1 MKNYKTYFEKYY
13 NIKIS
18 KNYEIHHIDLNH
30 NNNDINNLMLLPK
43 KLHQEYHR
51 LLNEYSRYKT
61 REIKFLISGNMVGIE
76 SYFINLLNELTDI
89 IKECNK
95 WYDYKKYL
103 DGQIPNIH
111 DLKIGE

>member
-13 NIKIS
+13 NIKIP

-30 NNNDINNLMLLPK
+30 NNNDINNLMVLPK
-43 KLHQEYHR
+43 ELHQEYHR
-51 LLNEYSRYKT
+51 LLNEYSRYGTKKI
-61 REIKFLISGNMVGIE
+61 EFLISGNMVGTE

-111 DLKIGE
+111 YIKIGD